1 MPLDDLAGEAL
12 RGALRVVG
20 RMLVE
25 LVFEILLKGT
35 GHVVLRLSRPGKEPG
50 DAACALVGVL
60 VWTGVAAGA
69 FLLHQQMTG

>member
-35 GHVVLRLSRPGKEPG
+35 GHVVIRLFRPGKESG
-50 DAACALVGVL
+50 DAACALVGLL
-60 VWTGVAAGA
+60 VWAGVAAGA
-69 FLLHQQMTG
+69 FLLHRQMTG

>member
-35 GHVVLRLSRPGKEPG
+35 GHVVIRLFRPGKEPG
-50 DAACALVGVL
+50 DAACALVGLL
-60 VWTGVAAGA
+60 VWAGVAAGA
-69 FLLHQQMTG
+69 FLLHRQMTG